1 MEVANIHVA
10 RAWSGGPADVGISP
24 GRSLVELVASSV
36 GQGKAPFAL
45 PDAGQ
50 LPRQIGELVDHQIDD
65 LALALDAGLCR
76 GQGGGRYGDRVRR
89 TPARSRYWRCRFR
102 SRASGTSLP
111 SRTGLRAMFLCP
123 SFLAMTL
130 FGPAGARAANF
141 LGISRGCNVQCEDC
155 SRIGRKA
162 RAGARRPGSS
172 ASLLRLPPVP
182 GRPVF
187 PSCACI
193 RVRPSGERVPRRCDR
208 SEGADSPAASRS
220 NISATTRASPMVRTV
235 ATTS

>member
-1 MEVANIHVA
+1 
-10 RAWSGGPADVGISP
+10 
-24 GRSLVELVASSV
+24 
-36 GQGKAPFAL
+36 
-45 PDAGQ
+45 
-50 LPRQIGELVDHQIDD
+50 
-65 LALALDAGLCR
+65 
-76 GQGGGRYGDRVRR
+76 
-89 TPARSRYWRCRFR
+89 
-102 SRASGTSLP
+102 
-111 SRTGLRAMFLCP
+111 MFLCP
-123 SFLAMTL
+123 SFPTMTL

-141 LGISRGCNVQCEDC
+141 LGTSRGCNVQCEDC

-208 SEGADSPAASRS
+208 SESADSPAASRAGR
-220 NISATTRASPMVRTV
+220 SATICASPVAGPYLPRPGWSRRYAAQPHPRSQRGTSVATSTAAQAPRPPAWRRKWLRGRGKPLRRSRTRAAPEAAASAILKQRARSGV
-235 ATTS
+235 AP